1 MTSMSSST
9 SRHGGY
15 TKNDDRAALIAQV
28 DLLSAHNAALWEQI
42 KVLTK
47 ANAAPPTKPAS
58 RTLASLTAPIRSRVP
73 RGKGRGERGRPTAE
87 AREEY
92 SEGECSDSDESRSSG
107 RSDVPWR
114 PPDKRRDASI

>member
-58 RTLASLTAPIRSRVP
+58 RTLASITAPIRSRVP
-73 RGKGRGERGRPTAE
+73 RGKGRGERDRSATE
-87 AREEY
+87 TR
-92 SEGECSDSDESRSSG
+92 EGECSDSDESRSSG

>member
-15 TKNDDRAALIAQV
+15 TKNDDRAVLIAQV
-28 DLLSAHNAALWEQI
+28 DLLSAQNAALWEQI

-47 ANAAPPTKPAS
+47 ANAPPTKPAS
-58 RTLASLTAPIRSRVP
+58 RTLASITAPIRSRVP
-73 RGKGRGERGRPTAE
+73 RGKDCARGERDRPAAE
-87 AREEY
+87 TR
-92 SEGECSDSDESRSSG
+92 EGECSDSDESRSSG

-114 PPDKRRDASI
+114 PPDKRRDALI